1 MRTEDTPLIRL
12 EDYRP
17 SDFLIDTVHL
27 DISLDPTSTV
37 VRALYAL
44 RPNPAGT
51 PGAALAL
58 DGDELSLSSILL
70 NGVGLDA
77 ADYTVTPQ
85 SLVLHAPPQKP
96 FTLTIETRTNPTAN
110 TRLMGLY
117 RSSGVYCTQCE
128 ADGFRRISYC
138 LDRPDVLSI
147 YTVRLEG
154 AKAET
159 PVLLSNG
166 NRLAAGDVPGTD
178 RHFAAWHDPW
188 PKPAY
193 LFALVGGDLGV
204 ILDSFTTMGGR
215 TVELGVYVEKGK
227 EPRAAY
233 AMAAIKRSM
242 RWDETAFGRQYDLD
256 VFNVVAVSDFN
267 MGAMEN
273 KGLNIFNDKYVLA
286 SPDSATDGD
295 YANIEGIIAH
305 EYFHNWT
312 GNRITCRDWFQLC
325 MKEGLTVYR
334 DQEFTADERSRPVK
348 RIADVVRL
356 RLTQFVEDAG
366 PLAHNVRPRAYKEIN
381 NFYTATVYEKGAEL
395 IRMLKVLIG
404 EAAFARGMTLFFD
417 RCDGMAVTMEEF
429 LGCFAETSGL
439 DLGHFA
445 RWYEQAG
452 TPQVV
457 ASGRWN
463 SDSKTYTLDL
473 AQSTPPTPGQ
483 DTKEPMLIP
492 LRLGL
497 VGATGDLPLRAS
509 GDFRLADDVLILDK
523 AAGRIT
529 FHGVGEAPVP
539 SLLRGFSAPV
549 NLQTNLGPEALL
561 RLARLDSD
569 PFNRWQALRSVMTSE
584 LITAVGALR
593 RGAAAAFSDALL
605 AAVGSALATP
615 SQGAYVA
622 QLIAMPSASDIA
634 RELGQD
640 VDPDAILGA
649 ITALGAR
656 ISRTLG
662 PALERHH
669 DALADPG
676 PYRPDA
682 ASAGARALRNICLAY
697 LCRGQEPAAIRRASE
712 QFAGAGNM
720 TDRLAALSALG
731 LAPGPAFEAALAAF
745 EAAHQDDP
753 LVLDK
758 WFALQAAMPG
768 RPTLARVRSLL
779 AHPKF
784 SLRTPN
790 RVYAL
795 LSTFAHG
802 NPSEFH
808 RPDGAAYDLI
818 ADLVVATDRINPQ
831 VASRLMSAFRTWRS
845 VEAGRRSL
853 AETAMRR
860 VAAMPGLS
868 RDVTDICE
876 RSLA

>member
-1 MRTEDTPLIRL
+1 MRTDDSTLIRL

-17 SDFLIDTVHL
+17 SDYLIDTVHL
-27 DISLDPTSTV
+27 DISLDPTNTV
-37 VRALYAL
+37 VRALYAF
-44 RPNPAGT
+44 RPNPAGA
-51 PGAALAL
+51 PGAALVL
-58 DGDELSLSSILL
+58 DGDELLLSSILL
-70 NGVGLDA
+70 NGVELGADA
-77 ADYTVTPQ
+77 YAVTPQ
-85 SLVLHAPPQKP
+85 SLVLHSPPQKP
-96 FTLTIETRTNPTAN
+96 FTLTLETRNNPTGN
-110 TRLMGLY
+110 TKLMGLY

-128 ADGFRRISYC
+128 ADGFRRISYF

-154 AKAET
+154 LKAET
-159 PVLLSNG
+159 PILLSNG
-166 NRLAAGDVPGTD
+166 NRLASGDVPGTD
-178 RHFAAWHDPW
+178 RHFAVWHDPW

-204 ILDSFTTMGGR
+204 VLDSFTTMGGR
-215 TVELGVYVEKGK
+215 QVELGVYVEKGK
-227 EPRAAY
+227 ETRAAY
-233 AMAAIKRSM
+233 AMDAIKRSM
-242 RWDETAFGRQYDLD
+242 LWDEEAFGREYDLD

-286 SPDSATDGD
+286 SPESATDGD

-325 MKEGLTVYR
+325 LKEGLTVYR

-356 RLTQFVEDAG
+356 RLTQFVEDSG

-395 IRMLKVLIG
+395 IRMLKVLVG
-404 EAAFARGMTLFFD
+404 DEAFAQGMTLYFD
-417 RCDGMAVTMEEF
+417 RCDGTAATMEDF
-429 LGCFAETSGL
+429 LGCFADASGL

-457 ASGRWN
+457 AAGAWN
-463 SDSKTYTLDL
+463 AERRTYTLDL

-483 DTKEPMLIP
+483 DHKEPMLIP
-492 LRLGL
+492 MRLGL
-497 VGATGDLPLRAS
+497 VGAMGDLPLKAS
-509 GDFRLADDVLILDK
+509 GDFRLSGDVLIFDK
-523 AAGRIT
+523 AAGTVI
-529 FHGVGEAPVP
+529 FHDIDEAPVP

-549 NLQTNLGPEALL
+549 KLETHLEAEALL
-561 RLARLDSD
+561 RLASVDSD
-569 PFNRWQALRSVMTSE
+569 PFNRWQALRSVMTGE
-584 LITAVGALR
+584 LIQAVGVAR
-593 RGAAAAFSDALL
+593 RGGAPSYSDALIHAIGEAL
-605 AAVGSALATP
+605 KTAAQS
-615 SQGAYVA
+615 AYVA
-622 QLIAMPSASDIA
+622 QLIAMPSSSDIA
-634 RELGQD
+634 RDLGKD
-640 VDPDAILGA
+640 VDPDAILTA

-656 ISRTLG
+656 IGAELAPT
-662 PALERHH
+662 LERLHGS
-669 DALADPG
+669 LADHG

-682 ASAGARALRNICLAY
+682 DRAGARALRNTCLAY
-697 LCRGQEPAAIRRASE
+697 LCRGQTSGSTARAAD
-712 QFAGAGNM
+712 QFATATNM
-720 TDRLAALSALG
+720 TDKLGALSALSLVQG
-731 LAPGPAFEAALAAF
+731 AAFETALAAF
-745 EAAHQDDP
+745 EASYLDDP

-768 RPTLARVRSLL
+768 RATLERVKGLL
-779 AHPKF
+779 SHHKF

-808 RPDGAAYDLI
+808 RPDGAAYDFV
-818 ADLVVATDRINPQ
+818 ADLVVAIDAINPQ
-831 VASRLMSAFRTWRS
+831 VASRLMSAFRSWRS
-845 VEAGRRSL
+845 LEPVRRAM

-860 VAAMPGLS
+860 VADMPGLS

-876 RSLA
+876 RALA